1 MNEAQVAMQT
11 VHVIWTYKEI
21 AIAIAIVWVIGAG
34 VGIWSIGRW
43 ALEAIGRNPSV
54 SGEIKGLAILYIAFA
69 EAVAIYALVISLIIW
84 FDVFGK

>member
-11 VHVIWTYKEI
+11 VHVVWTYKEI
-21 AIAIAIVWVIGAG
+21 AIAIAIVWVIGAW
-34 VGIWSIGRW
+34 VGIGSIGRW

-54 SGEIKGLAILYIAFA
+54 AAEIKGLAILYIAFA
-69 EAVAIYALVISLIIW
+69 EAVAIYALVISLMIW